1 MMMIFKL
8 TEVRILLR
16 FHEFSPN
23 ALFLFED
30 RSKVLPPVNSQKVW
44 TRLHPASHMIPDTH
58 PNCGWNECVSVNY

>member
-30 RSKVLPPVNSQKVW
+30 RSFFEYYTEREERS
-44 TRLHPASHMIPDTH
+44 T
-58 PNCGWNECVSVNY
+58 